1 MRDFVRLV
9 DRFGHVPGRL
19 EKTGQSSRMRLVV
32 LAVLLPLI
40 LLSGIATANAAE
52 GAKRVNDYLAGLT
65 SLRADFEQFT
75 FNAERTRMM
84 ESRGTLYLQRPG
96 RFRWEYSTPNR
107 QVIIADGT
115 RVYLHDLELKQV
127 SHQSQ
132 SRALSGTPAL
142 LLADGGPIEK
152 HFEASPIESTDGRT
166 WVELVPKAQD
176 TDVVRI
182 ELGFGKDNLESLI
195 MEDSFGQTTRL
206 NFTGAERNAE
216 LNPDLFKMEQGAM
229 DDFLSFD

>member
-1 MRDFVRLV
+1 LR
-9 DRFGHVPGRL
+9 G
-19 EKTGQSSRMRLVV
+19 
-32 LAVLLPLI
+32 VLLALLFALI
-40 LLSGIATANAAE
+40 LLSGMTTANAAE
-52 GAKRVNDYLAGLT
+52 GAQRVNDYLAGLS

-107 QVIIADGT
+107 QVIIADGS

-152 HFEASPIESTDGRT
+152 HFEAGPIESTDGRT
-166 WVELVPKAQD
+166 WVELIPKAQD

-206 NFTGAERNAE
+206 NFTGAERNAK
-216 LNPDLFKMEQGAM
+216 LSPDLFKMEQGAM

>member
-1 MRDFVRLV
+1 MTDFIPLI
-9 DRFGHVPGRL
+9 DRFGHRPRRL
-19 EKTGQSSRMRLVV
+19 ANPVQSSRLRVV
-32 LAVLLPLI
+32 AFALLLPLI

-52 GAKRVNDYLAGLT
+52 GAQRVNNYLAGLG
-65 SLRADFEQFT
+65 SLRAEFEQFT

-96 RFRWEYSTPNR
+96 RFRWEYSSPNR
-107 QVIIADGT
+107 QVIIADGS

-132 SRALSGTPAL
+132 NRALSGTPAL
-142 LLADGGPIEK
+142 LLADGGPIET

-166 WVELVPKAQD
+166 WVELIPKAQD

-206 NFTGAERNAE
+206 NFTGAERNAK
-216 LNPDLFKMEQGAM
+216 LSPDLFKMDQGAM

>member
-1 MRDFVRLV
+1 MTDVV
-9 DRFGHVPGRL
+9 PAIDRFGHRLSRGQAPGRA
-19 EKTGQSSRMRLVV
+19 SRSRAGVLSLLVA
-32 LAVLLPLI
+32 LLLLP
-40 LLSGIATANAAE
+40 GIGGALAAD
-52 GAKRVNDYLAGLT
+52 GAERVNEYLAGLS

-107 QVIIADGT
+107 QVIIADGS

-152 HFEASPIESTDGRT
+152 HFEASAIQSTDGRT

-176 TDVVRI
+176 TDVLRI
-182 ELGFGKDNLESLI
+182 ELGFGEDNLESLI

-206 NFTGAERNAE
+206 NFTGAERNAT
-216 LNPDLFKMEQGAM
+216 LSADLFKMEQGSM

>member
-1 MRDFVRLV
+1 MTVFVPEV
-9 DRFGHVPGRL
+9 DRFGPRPRRL
-19 EKTGQSSRMRLVV
+19 QATGQSSRSRTVV
-32 LAVLLPLI
+32 LALLCALI
-40 LLSGIATANAAE
+40 LLSGIGTAAAE
-52 GAKRVNDYLAGLT
+52 DGAKRVNDYLAGLT

-107 QVIIADGT
+107 QVIIADGS

-152 HFEASPIESTDGRT
+152 HFEASPIEGTDGRT

-206 NFTGAERNAE
+206 NFTGAERNAT
-216 LNPDLFKMEQGAM
+216 LSPDLFKMEQGAM

>member
-1 MRDFVRLV
+1 MTDFIPSV
-9 DRFGHVPGRL
+9 DRSGHGSRILENPGR
-19 EKTGQSSRMRLVV
+19 SSRLRVV
-32 LAVLLPLI
+32 ALALLFPLI
-40 LLSGIATANAAE
+40 LVSGMASAAAAE
-52 GAKRVNDYLAGLT
+52 GAKRVNDYLAGLD

-107 QVIIADGT
+107 QVIIADGS

-152 HFEASPIESTDGRT
+152 HFEAAPI
-166 WVELVPKAQD
+166 
-176 TDVVRI
+176 
-182 ELGFGKDNLESLI
+182 
-195 MEDSFGQTTRL
+195 
-206 NFTGAERNAE
+206 
-216 LNPDLFKMEQGAM
+216 
-229 DDFLSFD
+229 